1 LGVVFAGTGGVMNP
15 DSVREDYEYQIEWR
29 SLLVPAGGRI
39 ILMHFAVQAPDLASA
54 VSLASGLMNLAIP
67 EAFSDLSAQERAQI
81 VNFVVPEP

>member
-1 LGVVFAGTGGVMNP
+1 VVTP
-15 DSVREDYEYQIEWR
+15 DTIREDYDYEIDWR
-29 SLLVPAGGRI
+29 SLVMPAGERV

-54 VSLASGLMNLAIP
+54 VSLADGLMNLAIP